1 MKLFKLNMLDEW
13 INGFYPRISFSVGG
27 SKTSTKSSQEVN
39 RNTEAELLGVSTGTQ
54 ATKSKTAKE
63 EATDTDKSTKAVS
76 TAEQTSQTQQQVQSI
91 AQLLDTETQDLI
103 KSLVGQLSQDIGGN
117 DEADLL
123 SSLLSER
130 SQTAEGDVLAQ
141 IGPIIANARREGE
154 RQLIA
159 LQTQLAQQAGGSL
172 ANTGVVT
179 ATAEG
184 RAGLE
189 TQLADLEAKLN
200 IGARDKQTEELQGAF
215 AAVSAPD
222 QQQASS
228 GGLISNLL
236 NILKGAQAKQT
247 ETGATQATAKTREEQ
262 LVNELLSSFTSG
274 GSSTDTL
281 QTLLETVQ
289 QLQAEK
295 TKETTQTSSKSGKMG
310 FSLGI

>member
-1 MKLFKLNMLDEW
+1 MKLFFLNMLDEW

-141 IGPIIANARREGE
+141 IGPIIANAPCNSSVC
-154 RQLIA
+154 L
-159 LQTQLAQQAGGSL
+159 S
-172 ANTGVVT
+172 
-179 ATAEG
+179 
-184 RAGLE
+184 RAP
-189 TQLADLEAKLN
+189 
-200 IGARDKQTEELQGAF
+200 IFSF
-215 AAVSAPD
+215 A
-222 QQQASS
+222 
-228 GGLISNLL
+228 
-236 NILKGAQAKQT
+236 
-247 ETGATQATAKTREEQ
+247 
-262 LVNELLSSFTSG
+262 
-274 GSSTDTL
+274 
-281 QTLLETVQ
+281 
-289 QLQAEK
+289 
-295 TKETTQTSSKSGKMG
+295 SKSANCVSSPARPSAVAVTTPV
-310 FSLGI
+310 FANEPPAC